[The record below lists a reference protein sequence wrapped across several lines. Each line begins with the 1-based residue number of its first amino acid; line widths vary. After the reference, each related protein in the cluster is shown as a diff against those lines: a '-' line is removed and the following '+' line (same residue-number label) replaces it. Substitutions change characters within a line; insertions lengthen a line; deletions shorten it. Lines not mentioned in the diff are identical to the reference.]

1 MSEKGR
7 RFSQVSSTENRNYEF
22 VPGGKL
28 KERLK
33 KSLSIICF
41 LIALFT
47 AATHANA
54 ENYESPIPVLTL
66 KEVINEVLNNNP
78 ALKQVSEKEKS
89 ARELEKSSTAELL
102 PKFSLSYSYTRLKDV
117 PFGIF
122 ANPMAPGGGTKIP
135 IGEENNFSWR
145 LQVTQPVFTGF
156 GLITKRRIA
165 KLGVNLEKLRSEQIE
180 IELVKEA
187 KVLYYKA
194 LFAKHYFDVA
204 RNEVKQLTSHV
215 KDAKQFYKQGLI
227 PYNDLLKSEVALS
240 RAKQKLVQA
249 RNNLET
255 AMAALNTIMNRD
267 ITQQL
272 EIKDIFV
279 KHTEKPELTHLYDE
293 AIKNRPELAAL
304 KIALKQAELNVTLA
318 KSEFYPKVFIVGSYF
333 QEGSNP
339 QVTNNDFKNAH
350 NASIGFEA
358 QWSFFEWGKTRANVQ
373 RAIYEKRALEHE
385 LEKATNEI
393 KLEVKRAFS
402 ALQTAIENIETAR
415 LARTQAKENF
425 RITNIQYK
433 QNMTT
438 STEVLDAQTFLTEA
452 EVNYLNAIYSYL
464 IARAK
469 LQRAIGKKTTEY

>member
-1 MSEKGR
+1 MHRHSGI
-7 RFSQVSSTENRNYEF
+7 
-22 VPGGKL
+22 G
-28 KERLK
+28 LK
-33 KSLSIICF
+33 KEARKLLLVICVLTGLFIIP
-41 LIALFT
+41 T
-47 AATHANA
+47 YANA
-54 ENYESPIPVLTL
+54 EGSGTSEPVLTL

-78 ALKQVSEKEKS
+78 AVKQILEKEKS
-89 ARELEKSSTAELL
+89 ARELEKSSSAELF
-102 PKFSLSYSYTRLKDV
+102 PRFSLSYSYTRLKDA

-122 ANPMAPGGGTKIP
+122 ASPMAPGGGAKIP
-135 IGEENNFSWR
+135 IGEKNNFSWS

-165 KLGVNLEKLRSEQIE
+165 QLGVDLEKLRSKQVE

-187 KVLYYKA
+187 KILYYKA
-194 LFAKHYFDVA
+194 LFVKHYLDVV
-204 RNEVKQLTSHV
+204 RNEVRQLASHV

-240 RAKQKLVQA
+240 RAKQRHVQV

-267 ITQQL
+267 ITRPL
-272 EIKDIFV
+272 EIADISV
-279 KHTEKPELTHLYDE
+279 KHTEKPELARLYDE

-304 KIALKQAELNVTLA
+304 KVALKQAELNITLA

-358 QWSFFEWGKTRANVQ
+358 RWPFFEWGKTRANVQ
-373 RAIYEKRALEHE
+373 RAIYEKRALEYE
-385 LEKATNEI
+385 LKRVTSEI
-393 KLEVKRAFS
+393 KLEVKKAFS

-415 LARTQAKENF
+415 LARRQAKENF
-425 RITNIQYK
+425 RITSIQYK

-464 IARAK
+464 IARAE
-469 LQRAIGKKTTEY
+469 LERAIGKKTTEY